1 MLFPVDVLLSVASL
15 FLVGG
20 AVPAALSELV
30 PVAGGGV
37 LMSDGTV
44 VEVRQGAYVPGPSEF
59 LVGVFDCRSHDEGIL
74 FVQ

>member
-44 VEVRQGAYVPGPSEF
+44 ASGG
-59 LVGVFDCRSHDEGIL
+59 
-74 FVQ
+74 